1 MSTTDVAV
9 TATEY
14 AELHAKQTGMDM
26 SPEELEAWE
35 LYADNNYDEDSFTV
49 QQWDEVFRTHEEAYR
64 GMHAS
69 FREFVE
75 ERASEMWD
83 IDFHL
88 SGYID
93 WDSLESDWEY
103 DYDSHSGWYGCH
115 VWAN

>member
-1 MSTTDVAV
+1 
-9 TATEY
+9 
-14 AELHAKQTGMDM
+14 
-26 SPEELEAWE
+26 

-49 QQWDEVFRTHEEAYR
+49 QQWDEVFRTHEETYR